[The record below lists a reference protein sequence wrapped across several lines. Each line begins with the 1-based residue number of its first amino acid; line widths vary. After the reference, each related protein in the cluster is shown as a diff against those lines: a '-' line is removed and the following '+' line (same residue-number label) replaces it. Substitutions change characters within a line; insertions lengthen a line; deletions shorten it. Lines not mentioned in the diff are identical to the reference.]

1 MGNVLYLTSDLLFSS
16 RVAGVARQIGI
27 DLVVAGS
34 RDKLRDL
41 LEANHTSAIIVDLEH
56 RDADPVQVIAM
67 LETASRRPTTI
78 GYGPHVKE
86 PLLSAA
92 RDAGFDIVLSRG
104 QFDQQIGHLLKSLA
118 PTP

>member
-1 MGNVLYLTSDLLFSS
+1 MDNVLCLTSDLLFSS
-16 RVAGVARQIGI
+16 RVAGVARQTGI

-34 RDKLRDL
+34 RDKLREL
-41 LEANHTSAIIVDLEH
+41 LAANHTSAILVDLEH
-56 RDADPVQVIAM
+56 RDADPVQIISL
-67 LETASRRPTTI
+67 LEAAARRPTII

-92 RDAGFDIVLSRG
+92 RTAGFDVVLSRG